1 MNEVTTVSAI
11 MTNFHFLRPLWLLA
25 LIPALLLV
33 VYLWRI
39 NQNASAWGKAIDK
52 DLLPFLLDNTKSVA
66 ERTPLVLLMTLWT
79 LVIVA
84 LAGPVW
90 EKISQPVQERQ
101 DALVIVY
108 DQSLSMYATDYDP
121 NRLTVSKRKLLD
133 VLNQRVEGQTAL
145 VVYSADAHT
154 VTPLTEDSVTI
165 AALVPSITPN
175 IMPAF
180 GSNAVAGLTRAKDL
194 LTAAGAS
201 SGMIL
206 LITDGVDTRDHSPIS
221 SLLAQTGYRL
231 SILGVGTA
239 DGAPIPVSGGDVLRD
254 DNGAIVFPTLDSASL
269 RTLASL
275 TNGRYADLE
284 LASDD
289 VDYLLDQDLFF
300 GEEELNEVDE
310 NFDIW
315 HEVGPWLLLL
325 ILPLCA
331 LMFRR
336 GWILIIAVSVGVS
349 LLLPSAPAEA
359 SEWTDFWKRRDQQGS
374 KAFEEGEH
382 AEAARLF
389 ESADWKGTAAYRA
402 GDYEGAIA
410 AYTSVPPKNADSHYN
425 LGNAFAQTRAF
436 DEAIASYDI
445 AIAMDPTH
453 EDAIKNR
460 EIVQS
465 LLEEQQ
471 QQDESEE
478 QENEDG
484 MQDDQEQDDETED
497 QEPSEEEEQNEEE
510 QQQQDDDQEGDE
522 EEQDE
527 SESEEGQEQEESE
540 EQNEAEQPNMSNS
553 DAESQESLEQWLRRI
568 DDDPG
573 ELLQRKFQFEYRKQQ
588 LQNRSGNRR
597 TEDQIW

>member
-1 MNEVTTVSAI
+1 MNEMTTMSTI

-25 LIPALLLV
+25 LIPAVLLV
-33 VYLWRI
+33 AYLWRI
-39 NQNASAWGKAIDK
+39 NENVSAWDKAIDK
-52 DLLPFLLDNTKSVA
+52 DLLPFLIDNTKSVA
-66 ERTPLVLLMTLWT
+66 ERTPLILLMTLWT

-145 VVYSADAHT
+145 VVYAADAHT

-165 AALVPSITPN
+165 SALVPSITPN

-180 GSNAVAGLTRAKDL
+180 GSNAVAGITRAKEL
-194 LTAAGAS
+194 LSDAGAA

-206 LITDGVDTRDHSPIS
+206 LITDGVDPRVHGQIA
-221 SLLAQTGYRL
+221 SLMAQTGYRL
-231 SILGVGTA
+231 SILGVGTE
-239 DGAPIPVSGGDVLRD
+239 DGAPIPVSGGDMLRD
-254 DNGAIVFPTLDSASL
+254 DGGAIVVPTLDSASL
-269 RTLASL
+269 RTLANL
-275 TNGRYADLE
+275 VNGRYAELE
-284 LASDD
+284 LASNDI
-289 VDYLLDQDLFF
+289 DYLLDDDLFF

-315 HEVGPWLLLL
+315 YEVGPWLMLL

-331 LMFRR
+331 LVFRR
-336 GWILIIAVSVGVS
+336 GWILIITLSLGGS
-349 LLLPSAPAEA
+349 LLFPSAPAEA
-359 SEWTDFWKRRDQQGS
+359 SEWTDLWMRKDQQGA
-374 KAFEEGEH
+374 KAFEEGNH
-382 AEAARLF
+382 TEAAQLF
-389 ESADWKGTAAYRA
+389 ESANWKGAAAYRA

-410 AYTSVPPKNADSHYN
+410 AYTSVPPENADSHYN
-425 LGNAFAQTRAF
+425 LGNAYAQTRAF
-436 DEAIASYDI
+436 EEAIASYNV

-471 QQDESEE
+471 QQEESEE
-478 QENEDG
+478 QDNEDG
-484 MQDDQEQDDETED
+484 MQEDQEQDDETED
-497 QEPSEEEEQNEEE
+497 QEESEEEEQNEEE

-527 SESEEGQEQEESE
+527 SESEQGEEQEESE

-553 DAESQESLEQWLRRI
+553 ETESQESLEQWLRRI

-573 ELLQRKFQFEYRKQQ
+573 ELLQRKFQFEYRRQQ

-597 TEDQIW
+597 PEEQIW